1 MDHESGG
8 YLVRVNDQ
16 GFRSEHEFVR
26 EKTPGTRRVL
36 LFGDSFTAGD
46 GVRNRDR
53 YGDVLEELIP
63 GLEVY
68 NFGLPGSGT
77 DQQYLIF
84 REWADRFEHDLVI
97 VAVLVGM
104 AGCSVA
110 WVDQQSY
117 RPSQNICAPSQV
129 QRTDCVHV
137 QRVTPTPAGVAR

>member
-1 MDHESGG
+1 MIGPVVQTDAAVMAAGSRA
-8 YLVRVNDQ
+8 YASLPPKARAW
-16 GFRSEHEFVR
+16 
-26 EKTPGTRRVL
+26 L
-36 LFGDSFTAGD
+36 L
-46 GVRNRDR
+46 
-53 YGDVLEELIP
+53 
-63 GLEVY
+63 
-68 NFGLPGSGT
+68 
-77 DQQYLIF
+77 
-84 REWADRFEHDLVI
+84 I